1 MSAIVIYWS
10 RFSALMTSSGFCSL
24 SRTGRSRISMY
35 SMRSAGPRCCSLCCA
50 QAGVIHR
57 RLSRRKNANLWLVP
71 VVIRIPR
78 DTCREHDGQRRFVGL
93 VRRRVV
99 GFSWNEKHLVAWPQD
114 DDLALVS
121 LDVLER
127 QLELT
132 LSHPDRDLVHLVV
145 VHPGRC
151 AGLDLV

>member
-1 MSAIVIYWS
+1 MSAMVMYWS

-24 SRTGRSRISMY
+24 SRSGRSRASMY
-35 SMRSAGPRCCSLCCA
+35 SLRSAGPRCCSLCCA
-50 QAGVIHR
+50 QAGAIHR

-99 GFSWNEKHLVAWPQD
+99 GFGRDQEQSVAGPQD
-114 DDLALVS
+114 DDLALMS

-145 VHPGRC
+145 VHPG
-151 AGLDLV
+151 